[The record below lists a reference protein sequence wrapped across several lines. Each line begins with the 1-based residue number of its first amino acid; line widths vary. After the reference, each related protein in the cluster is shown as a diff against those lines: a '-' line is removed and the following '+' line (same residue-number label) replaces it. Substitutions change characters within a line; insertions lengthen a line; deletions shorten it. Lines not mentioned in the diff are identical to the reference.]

1 MADPNMTLWQTVVY
15 TFRVLLYGLPMVALL
30 ILTML
35 RDAVVNGVELVMDC
49 LYRKR

>member
-15 TFRVLLYGLPMVALL
+15 TFRVLFYGLPLVALL

-35 RDAVVNGVELVMDC
+35 RDAVMNGMELV
-49 LYRKR
+49 